1 MLMLIF
7 TARLY
12 SSGGS
17 ASRQYSVLTFLF
29 EGKGLQSTL
38 SVQYLGWILS
48 SKVNMM
54 SQVWTAS
61 AVMVING
68 SPDVISVLQS

>member
-1 MLMLIF
+1 MLMLVL

-17 ASRQYSVLTFLF
+17 ASRQHSVQTFSF
-29 EGKGLQSTL
+29 EGKGLRSTL

-54 SQVWTAS
+54 SQF
-61 AVMVING
+61 
-68 SPDVISVLQS
+68 